1 MLQFNRQVEPA
12 VALVV
17 APPVVGDVLGTTQ
30 LDWQVDPWELQPNM
44 QAVTI
49 EVCASRI
56 GSADAPARNALIAS
70 AAARI
75 VKPRMMISAGPRYL
89 SKIFVICPRYLSQI
103 FSVMI
108 AHPTAKREAV
118 KKGSCATADAAAQS

>member
-1 MLQFNRQVEPA
+1 VLQFNRQVELA
-12 VALVV
+12 VALVL

-30 LDWQVDPWELQPNM
+30 EDWQVDPWELQPSM

-56 GSADAPARNALIAS
+56 GPADAPAGNALMAN

-75 VKPRMMISAGPRYL
+75 VKPRMMISADP
-89 SKIFVICPRYLSQI
+89 
-103 FSVMI
+103 
-108 AHPTAKREAV
+108 
-118 KKGSCATADAAAQS
+118 